1 MWRFRGSPYYLDQQA
16 VRLGVTKVLADRARH
31 NAELYRISM
40 LLAQL
45 SHQYHNVRKVDGQ
58 PQLGR
63 HELSQIRGTLEQC
76 EHELQKLHV
85 LAAASD
91 AMMADAWEAFGFPKQ
106 SREFGVYTSIDTS
119 ILPFGAGTVGA
130 PADVDEASLT
140 SAAEA

>member
-1 MWRFRGSPYYLDQQA
+1 MWRFRGSPYYLDLQA
-16 VRLGVTKVLADRARH
+16 ERLGVTKVLADRARH

-45 SHQYHNVRKVDGQ
+45 SHRYYNVRKVDGQ

-63 HELSQIRGTLEQC
+63 LELAQIRGTLEQC
-76 EHELQKLHV
+76 EHELQKLHM

-91 AMMADAWEAFGFPKQ
+91 AMLADAWEAFGFPKQ

-119 ILPFGAGTVGA
+119 ILAFGDGTVGV